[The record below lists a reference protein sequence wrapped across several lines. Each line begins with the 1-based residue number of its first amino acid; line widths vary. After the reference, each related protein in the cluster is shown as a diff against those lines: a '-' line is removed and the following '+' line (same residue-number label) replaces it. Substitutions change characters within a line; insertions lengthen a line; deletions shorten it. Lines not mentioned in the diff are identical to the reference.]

1 LEINWK
7 SNGSNPVVA
16 PQSDSEDDERHH
28 SLDKWIEALTQM
40 VGDEDQEDFY
50 ENLPESN
57 DFHKQRDNEKSNRGH
72 GGQNSSRT
80 EDSDDSED
88 ECETPRE
95 VLAPLPKKN
104 DPKVPQENEKYFE
117 KKNYVRTDKYDLGLL
132 HKLMPLLPSIV
143 GLFGDI
149 K

>member
-1 LEINWK
+1 
-7 SNGSNPVVA
+7 
-16 PQSDSEDDERHH
+16 
-28 SLDKWIEALTQM
+28 LDKWSEALTEV

-57 DFHKQRDNEKSNRGH
+57 DFRKQQRDNEKSGRG
-72 GGQNSSRT
+72 GDDADSSS
-80 EDSDDSED
+80 SDDSDAPED
-88 ECETPRE
+88 ECETPPK
-95 VLAPLPKKN
+95 VWTALPETN

-132 HKLMPLLPSIV
+132 HKLMPGLPPIAQ
-143 GLFGDI
+143 LFGDI